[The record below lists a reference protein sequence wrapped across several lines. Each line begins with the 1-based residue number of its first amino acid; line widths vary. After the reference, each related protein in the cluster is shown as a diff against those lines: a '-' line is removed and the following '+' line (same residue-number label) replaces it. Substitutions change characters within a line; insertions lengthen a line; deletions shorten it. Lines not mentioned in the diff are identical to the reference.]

1 MDNLYNKIAELCK
14 QRHIT
19 PYRLCRELQLSP
31 SVLSDL
37 KTGRKKTLHLDT
49 LHKITQYLGV
59 SYETLTG
66 QTVNQSVQTPSATM
80 RGVVIGFGSAQKP
93 IEITK
98 EEYENIK
105 QFLEMLRKSK

>member
-1 MDNLYNKIAELCK
+1 MDDLYNKIAELCK
-14 QRHIT
+14 ERHIT
-19 PYRLCRELQLSP
+19 PYRLCRDLQLSP

-49 LHKITQYLGV
+49 LQKITQYLGV
-59 SYETLTG
+59 SYEVLTG
-66 QTVNQSVQTPSATM
+66 RNTNSSEKTAM
-80 RGVVIGFGSAQKP
+80 AMMHGVVIGFGGAQKP

-98 EEYENIK
+98 EEYENIR